1 MLCGKGG
8 LHQNIFNNPLNEYKV
23 FEEIV
28 FIAIKTE
35 LRKCQL
41 MCSFRIGIS

>member
-8 LHQNIFNNPLNEYKV
+8 LHQNIFNNSLNDYKV

-28 FIAIKTE
+28 FIAIKNCE
-35 LRKCQL
+35 
-41 MCSFRIGIS
+41 SVS

>member
-8 LHQNIFNNPLNEYKV
+8 LHQNILNNPLNEYNV

-28 FIAIKTE
+28 FIAIKIARVSVNV
-35 LRKCQL
+35 L
-41 MCSFRIGIS
+41 F